1 MHKVYENDDLMMYF
15 LKRYCCCCGSIL
27 KRKKAERI
35 VTKND
40 PDHLSYCTVGTS
52 YKPYGDILVIG
63 KEYYC
68 PVCQRT
74 FSCDKQGLVIEAQ
87 KHYQRKIVSEEEI
100 AIVESKQLLLAIK
113 RLLQCRWLLLLLP
126 VLGALLCLFMIFNE
140 KLCELTNETDAP
152 KIFISSILI
161 FLGVAAVVKLI
172 LGFFGDIEFIHTYE
186 SAIMLIP
193 ALLSFNIPTLWYI
206 NHTFQ

>member
-15 LKRYCCCCGSIL
+15 HKRHCSCCGGVL
-27 KRKKAERI
+27 ERKRTERI
-35 VTKND
+35 VKKGD

-74 FSCDKQGLVIEAQ
+74 FSCDKQGQVMEAQ
-87 KHYQRKIVSEEEI
+87 EHYHRKIVSEEEI
-100 AIVESKQLLLAIK
+100 FLVQKDQMRLAIHQLLW
-113 RLLQCRWLLLLLP
+113 CRWLLLLP
-126 VLGALLCLFMIFNE
+126 VIGSLICSFMIFNGRLSQLTDKKDGA
-140 KLCELTNETDAP
+140 KL
-152 KIFISSILI
+152 LI
-161 FLGVAAVVKLI
+161 ANLLVFLGIALVIKVV
-172 LGFFGDIEFIHTYE
+172 LGFFGDVEFVRTYQ
-186 SAIMLIP
+186 STIMLVP

-206 NHTFQ
+206 NHIFR